1 MGGLGG
7 REDAEL
13 LPADMGGG
21 TRWEEWSR
29 HELGG
34 ELEREMRQAVPLI
47 IAREGL
53 VLAQG
58 GNFKWDVISNR

>member
-34 ELEREMRQAVPLI
+34 KGGKVRI
-47 IAREGL
+47 SSNTTEGL
-53 VLAQG
+53 V
-58 GNFKWDVISNR
+58 